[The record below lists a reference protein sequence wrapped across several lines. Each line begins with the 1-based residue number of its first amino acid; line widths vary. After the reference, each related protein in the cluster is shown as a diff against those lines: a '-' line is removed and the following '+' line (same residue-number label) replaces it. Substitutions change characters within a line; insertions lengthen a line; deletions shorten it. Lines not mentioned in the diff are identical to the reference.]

1 MGGKSTIYP
10 INRYCSKQKGGCE
23 NRYKG
28 LYFFTKG
35 WSLLSY
41 GFHYSLLILL
51 NAEIVDI
58 LAEIVAFI
66 LLKWSVLEKDNTLPE
81 RNREPR
87 SIRSSAEKLHKVWCV
102 LLLSINGIPKS
113 FSFGILGSGQ
123 TSPQSK
129 ARHSLSSSLLQLL
142 LRPLCAD
149 YKGDSNQCNGTSHT
163 NPTKKERER
172 VEKS

>member
-1 MGGKSTIYP
+1 MRKQIQRTI
-10 INRYCSKQKGGCE
+10 
-23 NRYKG
+23 
-28 LYFFTKG
+28 FF
-35 WSLLSY
+35 Y
-41 GFHYSLLILL
+41 ERMIPLILWFSL
-51 NAEIVDI
+51 FTTDVVECRNRRYFSRNCSFNWSSII
-58 LAEIVAFI
+58 
-66 LLKWSVLEKDNTLPE
+66 WSVLEKDSTLPE